1 MAHYTYILTYEQVL
15 SFFNI
20 HFLFLISRS
29 PTMVHYR
36 DHTAA
41 RPRRPGRESYPGNS
55 TNNSRTLP
63 RPKSLVFDPSK
74 DQEIRR
80 YKSVVTLKSDQESQ
94 RTSPTRSFHRNYNV
108 ASVKKPTSP
117 THKAVM
123 RRRLSSSEATFGLTS
138 EYFSYSS
145 EEDQG

>member
-1 MAHYTYILTYEQVL
+1 
-15 SFFNI
+15 
-20 HFLFLISRS
+20 
-29 PTMVHYR
+29 MVRYR

-41 RPRRPGRESYPGNS
+41 KRRPGRESYPGNS
-55 TNNSRTLP
+55 ANSSRTLP

-80 YKSVVTLKSDQESQ
+80 YKSVVTLKSSDQQNQSI
-94 RTSPTRSFHRNYNV
+94 SPTYHRNFNV
-108 ASVKKPTSP
+108 KSVKKPTSP

-145 EEDQG
+145 EEDQE